1 MNRTMRMILL
11 FGLAWV
17 MLLSGCAAKIE
28 TSYYSLHVPLA
39 ASGGQAGDISAT
51 VGPITLPDILKQ
63 TRIATD
69 GENGVFHLSEYHRWS
84 GELDRDLGRA
94 LVERLSMELR
104 TENVSLYPWD
114 THLSP
119 TFRVVLDVIHMG
131 GEIGREAALS
141 VRWAL
146 VDQVGDRDPVIRR
159 SDMREMLTGGGHSAW
174 VAAQQRNVEKL
185 GSEIAMAILER
196 AE

>member
-1 MNRTMRMILL
+1 MRMILL

-28 TSYYSLHVPLA
+28 TSYYSLQVPLA

-69 GENGVFHLSEYHRWS
+69 GESGVFHLSEYHRWS

-94 LVERLSMELR
+94 LVEDIRTKHDYVEQRKVQEDIRSHFKEL
-104 TENVSLYPWD
+104 
-114 THLSP
+114 
-119 TFRVVLDVIHMG
+119 
-131 GEIGREAALS
+131 
-141 VRWAL
+141 VRMNKDNWEHEYEHWNSINW
-146 VDQVGDRDPVIRR
+146 R
-159 SDMREMLTGGGHSAW
+159 
-174 VAAQQRNVEKL
+174 
-185 GSEIAMAILER
+185 
-196 AE
+196 

>member
-1 MNRTMRMILL
+1 MS
-11 FGLAWV
+11 F
-17 MLLSGCAAKIE
+17 
-28 TSYYSLHVPLA
+28 SL
-39 ASGGQAGDISAT
+39 T
-51 VGPITLPDILKQ
+51 
-63 TRIATD
+63 IATAC
-69 GENGVFHLSEYHRWS
+69 S
-84 GELDRDLGRA
+84 DRSR
-94 LVERLSMELR
+94 S
-104 TENVSLYPWD
+104 
-114 THLSP
+114 
-119 TFRVVLDVIHMG
+119 
-131 GEIGREAALS
+131 S